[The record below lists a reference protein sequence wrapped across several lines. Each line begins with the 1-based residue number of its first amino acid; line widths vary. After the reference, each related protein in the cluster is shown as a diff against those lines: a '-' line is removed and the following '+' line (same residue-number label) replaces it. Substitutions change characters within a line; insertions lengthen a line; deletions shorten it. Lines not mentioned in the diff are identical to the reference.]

1 MHAHCWLHR
10 SETEPGAARGDGGRA
25 DGARRGEGRQVS
37 EANLR
42 RRITGL
48 ERRLSAAGTLYVI
61 AMLWLVAGV
70 MFFGAGVLVWGAVA
84 AMVRAW

>member
-1 MHAHCWLHR
+1 M
-10 SETEPGAARGDGGRA
+10 
-25 DGARRGEGRQVS
+25 S

-61 AMLWLVAGV
+61 AMLWLVAGA
-70 MFFGAGVLVWGAVA
+70 MFFGAGVLVWCATWAMIKGA
-84 AMVRAW
+84 M

>member
-1 MHAHCWLHR
+1 MSDA
-10 SETEPGAARGDGGRA
+10 G
-25 DGARRGEGRQVS
+25 
-37 EANLR
+37 NLR